1 MMKIFNKFTNYHFQV
16 RHLIILFAIL
26 LLFQTLLSYINTTF
40 ANNLITKTMDL
51 YRRDS
56 AENFADVTAMSLE
69 LLLEHELSVSHSRE
83 SRKVTV
89 REFNIILYQQTLKE
103 NVSNLCLILSK
114 DDKIYAIDDGNT
126 LYNFFFEKEFTASVD
141 NEKYQ
146 NDVNYYAEH
155 KEEFFKNEKIVSF
168 LDDQQQF
175 NVFVPFGPLGE
186 FTGAVFMKISPDFS
200 NITTEISSVSGEA
213 GAIFSALILLTLL
226 ANFYMSSYMLNERDT
241 AQQLLFNERQVQI
254 KRQIEHEKEALFTK
268 RIYHAHHKAEKIMG
282 FIKMDIRSLNA
293 NNIKSLQEKIIKY
306 ANFVSRVIYDMKS
319 YEPPINVIRNPAFQ
333 TNLNEVVRF
342 IVRNIFLRSYRLGA
356 EPKFDLALEENLPNI
371 PFNEYVVWE
380 IIEPL
385 IQNGIEHSS
394 RDDITIRIESSL
406 KAPENQIF
414 LTISDNGKG
423 IDPEMLVDDG
433 NGIKRIFLENTTSKM
448 GQNSGYGCYLAYEIS
463 RKWCGWALDAKN
475 SETGGAVFTIKIT
488 V

>member
-1 MMKIFNKFTNYHFQV
+1 M
-16 RHLIILFAIL
+16 
-26 LLFQTLLSYINTTF
+26 
-40 ANNLITKTMDL
+40 
-51 YRRDS
+51 
-56 AENFADVTAMSLE
+56 
-69 LLLEHELSVSHSRE
+69 SVSHTRE
-83 SRKVTV
+83 SRKVTI

-114 DDKIYAIDDGNT
+114 DDKVYAIDDGNT
-126 LYNFFFEKEFTASVD
+126 LYNFFFEKEFSTTAV
-141 NEKYQ
+141 NEEYQ
-146 NDVNYYAEH
+146 NDINYYAAH

-226 ANFYMSSYMLNERDT
+226 ANFYMSSYMLTERDT
-241 AQQLLFNERQVQI
+241 AQQLLFNERQIQI
-254 KRQIEHEKEALFTK
+254 KQQIEHEKEALFTK

-282 FIKMDIRSLNA
+282 FIKMDIRSLNTD
-293 NNIKSLQEKIIKY
+293 NIKGLQEKIIKY

-333 TNLNEVVRF
+333 TKLNDVVRF

-356 EPKFDLALEENLPNI
+356 EPKFDLVLEENLPNI

-385 IQNGIEHSS
+385 IQNCIEHNSH
-394 RDDITIRIESSL
+394 DDIIIKIQTTLES
-406 KAPENQIF
+406 AGEQIF
-414 LTISDNGKG
+414 LTISDNGRG
-423 IDPEMLVDDG
+423 IDPEMLMEDEK
-433 NGIKRIFLENTTSKM
+433 GIKRIFLENTTSKKS

-463 RKWCGWALDAKN
+463 RKWCGWTLDAEN